1 MSDSETSD
9 EYLSLPNTADRNQ
22 PSTSGASGTDQ
33 PSTSGQQQQSS
44 SQETPR
50 IPRQRYV
57 APPTDRETRSTTAA
71 RRLQE
76 ELDRLRN
83 QAGSSSG
90 ASASTPKSSPRVP
103 LSSRTYGF
111 GETPQREFPTFIS
124 PNVPTVRN
132 KPPTDSP
139 SFLSPN
145 LQTFSSSSSEA
156 PATGED
162 ETGSGTES
170 SSSGNEDSSNET
182 ITSGSSEED
191 SESDTG
197 SESPYEHP
205 HDFYQNLEY
214 LHALD
219 NMAGQQQVPNG
230 VVPPLQD
237 NQV

>member
-76 ELDRLRN
+76 ELERLRN
-83 QAGSSSG
+83 QAGPSSG
-90 ASASTPKSSPRVP
+90 ASASSPKSSPRVP

-124 PNVPTVRN
+124 PSVPTVRN

-145 LQTFSSSSSEA
+145 LQTFSSSSSETHV
-156 PATGED
+156 TGED
-162 ETGSGTES
+162 ESGTES
-170 SSSGNEDSSNET
+170 D
-182 ITSGSSEED
+182 SGSSTEV
-191 SESDTG
+191 ESDTQ
-197 SESPYEHP
+197 SSDSDLEQ
-205 HDFYQNLEY
+205 DQDNQNFYDYYQHFEQAY
-214 LHALD
+214 A
-219 NMAGQQQVPNG
+219 NMQQQPHGAGVNG
-230 VVPPLQD
+230 APLQD
-237 NQV
+237 NQVGQIGRA

>member
-76 ELDRLRN
+76 ELERLRS
-83 QAGSSSG
+83 QAGPSSG
-90 ASASTPKSSPRVP
+90 ASSSSPKSSPRVP

-111 GETPQREFPTFIS
+111 GATPQREFPTFIS
-124 PNVPTVRN
+124 TDIPTARN

-145 LQTFSSSSSEA
+145 LHTFSSSSSETHI
-156 PATGED
+156 TGD
-162 ETGSGTES
+162 EESGSESDNGSSTEIEVS
-170 SSSGNEDSSNET
+170 SSETQSSDSG
-182 ITSGSSEED
+182 

-205 HDFYQNLEY
+205 HGFYQNLEY
-214 LHALD
+214 EYALY
-219 NMAGQQQVPNG
+219 NMALPGQPGYVA
-230 VVPPLQD
+230 
-237 NQV
+237 

>member
-9 EYLSLPNTADRNQ
+9 EYLSLPNTADREQ

-50 IPRQRYV
+50 RPRQRFV

-76 ELDRLRN
+76 ELERLRS
-83 QAGSSSG
+83 QAGPSSG
-90 ASASTPKSSPRVP
+90 ASASSPKSSPRVP

-111 GETPQREFPTFIS
+111 GTTPQREFPTFIS
-124 PNVPTVRN
+124 TDIPTVRY

-156 PATGED
+156 HETGED
-162 ETGSGTES
+162 ESGTES
-170 SSSGNEDSSNET
+170 DSDSGTEV
-182 ITSGSSEED
+182 
-191 SESDTG
+191 ESDT
-197 SESPYEHP
+197 ESSVYDLDQDQDHENFY
-205 HDFYQNLEY
+205 DFYQHFEQAY
-214 LHALD
+214 E
-219 NMAGQQQVPNG
+219 NMQNNPNAGAG
-230 VVPPLQD
+230 
-237 NQV
+237 